1 MVRLASL
8 AVSVDTAPAAGAGAG
23 EVNLIVGAEAAAPGA
38 AGADGA
44 DGAAVGLSFRVGA
57 AAPGAV
63 GFNLIVLF
71 GMAEAGLFSL
81 LSVMIVILLHN
92 VIFFTFSHSC
102 CEYNMQTTDSQVI
115 K

>member
-1 MVRLASL
+1 MVRLASF

-23 EVNLIVGAEAAAPGA
+23 EVNLIVGAEAAASGVA
-38 AGADGA
+38 GA

-92 VIFFTFSHSC
+92 VIFLHFHILIANITC
-102 CEYNMQTTDSQVI
+102 KLRI
-115 K
+115 RK

>member
-1 MVRLASL
+1 MVRLASF

-23 EVNLIVGAEAAAPGA
+23 EVNLIVGAEAAASGA
-38 AGADGA
+38 AGA

>member
-1 MVRLASL
+1 MVRLASF

-23 EVNLIVGAEAAAPGA
+23 EVNLIVGAEAAASGA
-38 AGADGA
+38 AGA

-92 VIFFTFSHSC
+92 VIFLHFHILVANITC
-102 CEYNMQTTDSQVI
+102 KLRI
-115 K
+115 RK

>member
-1 MVRLASL
+1 MVRLASF

-23 EVNLIVGAEAAAPGA
+23 EVNLIVGAEAAASGA
-38 AGADGA
+38 AGA

-102 CEYNMQTTDSQVI
+102 CEYNMRTTDSQVI

>member
-1 MVRLASL
+1 MVRLASF

-23 EVNLIVGAEAAAPGA
+23 EVNLIVGAEAAASGA
-38 AGADGA
+38 AGA

-92 VIFFTFSHSC
+92 VIFLHFHILIANIT
-102 CEYNMQTTDSQVI
+102 CELRI
-115 K
+115 RK